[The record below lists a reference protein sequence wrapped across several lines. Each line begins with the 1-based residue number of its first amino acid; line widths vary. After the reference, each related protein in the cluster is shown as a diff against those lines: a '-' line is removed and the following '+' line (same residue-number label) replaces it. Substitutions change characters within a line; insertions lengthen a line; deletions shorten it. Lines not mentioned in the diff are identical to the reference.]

1 MTEHSAVSAHAD
13 GPTTSSVILPQ
24 QKKKKKGLGDSV
36 YTGILFLRRAVL
48 CALISSQSCLQ
59 SRPINQLAILIQ
71 WTIKYPFIF
80 LMLLKKKR
88 KRKGGKKSRNG
99 VNQREGSGSDAPG
112 NDMIPWLIGIISVV
126 TVLYDE
132 YG

>member
-1 MTEHSAVSAHAD
+1 
-13 GPTTSSVILPQ
+13 
-24 QKKKKKGLGDSV
+24 
-36 YTGILFLRRAVL
+36 
-48 CALISSQSCLQ
+48 
-59 SRPINQLAILIQ
+59 
-71 WTIKYPFIF
+71 
-80 LMLLKKKR
+80 MLLKKKER
-88 KRKGGKKSRNG
+88 ERKGGKKSRNG

>member
-1 MTEHSAVSAHAD
+1 MDNQVSIYI
-13 GPTTSSVILPQ
+13 SYVI
-24 QKKKKKGLGDSV
+24 KKKK
-36 YTGILFLRRAVL
+36 RE
-48 CALISSQSCLQ
+48 
-59 SRPINQLAILIQ
+59 
-71 WTIKYPFIF
+71 
-80 LMLLKKKR
+80 
-88 KRKGGKKSRNG
+88 RKGGKKSRNG